1 METILILTGEI
12 HSTSIMV
19 WEWVW
24 DLVMVWVMEVTLI
37 MEECT
42 VTIMVWVVMVWVVME
57 AILVIMV
64 MGVAFMEVV
73 ILVAYF
79 MAVDIMGHIRHIIV
93 RIKLITVE
101 MKGQA
106 IFHPDGIVLLAVLA
120 HQEETISLEELSEL
134 PREELPVPRL

>member
-1 METILILTGEI
+1 MVIILILTGEI
-12 HSTSIMV
+12 HSTSIMGWEWE

-24 DLVMVWVMEVTLI
+24 DLDMAWVMEVTLI
-37 MEECT
+37 MVWVVMEECT
-42 VTIMVWVVMVWVVME
+42 VTIME

-64 MGVAFMEVV
+64 MGVAIMEVV
-73 ILVAYF
+73 ILAAYF
-79 MAVDIMGHIRHIIV
+79 MAADIMGHIRHIIV

-106 IFHPDGIVLLAVLA
+106 IFHPDGIVQLVVLA